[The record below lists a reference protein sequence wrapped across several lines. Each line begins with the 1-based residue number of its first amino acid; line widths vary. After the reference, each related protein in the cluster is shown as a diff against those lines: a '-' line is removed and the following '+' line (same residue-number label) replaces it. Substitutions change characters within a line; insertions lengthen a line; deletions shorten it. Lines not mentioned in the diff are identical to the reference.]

1 MEKSKLHD
9 WHVHKVS
16 AFLNRSY
23 AFLHIVATAPIFYLR
38 VAYLYDHTNK
48 NRDLYNVVPL
58 LPWLLI
64 FAAEILF
71 FFSWIFKQ
79 SYYWCPLSRTA
90 LPENLPVD
98 EQLPKIDVFVCTVDP
113 VKEPTLDVMNT
124 VISAMSLDYPA
135 HKLSV
140 YVSDDGGASVTLDAM
155 KHAWVFATWWLPFC
169 KRYNVLPISPKAFF
183 QQHFQPQSQNT
194 RFIQDFKLLK
204 EKYEEF
210 EERVCSWKE
219 RPGDVNDNKAKGS
232 AKDHSPIIQVI
243 NESFVGDDDN
253 VATTN
258 PENINKMPFLVY
270 VAREKR
276 PSHHHHFKSG
286 ALNVLQRVSSIL
298 SNAPYILVLDC
309 DMYCND
315 SNSARQAMCFYL
327 DPKINQSIAWVQFPQ
342 KFHNVNE
349 KDVYDGQMRA
359 TWPIIYPGTDGL
371 QGPLLSGTNFYI
383 NRKALYAFDISAA
396 GNDDINELRHTFGSS
411 NLLIKSV
418 RQIDEPNHPNKFSS
432 DYLQE
437 AHFLASCVYEED
449 TLWGEKVGFR
459 YDSVVEDVMT
469 GYILHSKGWKSVYL
483 NPPSPQFLGSAT
495 TNLNET
501 IIQHSRWTAGLLQ
514 LGLSKYCPLFNTS
527 TRMPILQKLVYSW
540 IVYYPFDFLPNS
552 CFAIIQPLCLF
563 YGIPLYPKVSDPFFI
578 PFAFVF
584 ISSHL
589 KPLYEAFL
597 CGGSINSWLNAQRF
611 LVIKNLTSYVYGTL
625 DCVMG
630 KLGLRETIFML
641 TNKVG
646 DDDTSKWYLNGK
658 YDFRTSNMFLVP
670 IVTAVNLNLSSFV
683 VGVTR
688 AIVTQSWDTLFA
700 QAFFSFYMFIISLP
714 VIEGMLLRKDKA
726 RIPLS
731 TTLKSTLLSWFVL
744 SLGYLI
750 VVRR

>member
-1 MEKSKLHD
+1 MEKSQLHD
-9 WHVHKVS
+9 WHVHKVR

-23 AFLHIVATAPIFYLR
+23 ALLHILATAPIFYLR
-38 VAYLYDHTNK
+38 AAYFFGHAG
-48 NRDLYNVVPL
+48 NVVPL
-58 LPWLLI
+58 LPWLLVS
-64 FAAEILF
+64 AAEILF
-71 FFSWIFKQ
+71 FFSWILKL
-79 SYYWCPLSRTA
+79 SYYWRPLTRTVF
-90 LPENLPVD
+90 PENLPVD
-98 EQLPKIDVFVCTVDP
+98 EELPKIDVFVCTADP
-113 VKEPTLDVMNT
+113 IREPTFDAMNT

-169 KRYNVLPISPKAFF
+169 KRYNILPISPKAFF
-183 QQHFQPQSQNT
+183 QQHFQQPSHNT
-194 RFIQDFKLLK
+194 HFIQDSKLLK

-210 EERVCSWKE
+210 EERVLSWKE
-219 RPGDVNDNKAKGS
+219 RRGDVNENNAKRS
-232 AKDHSPIIQVI
+232 AQDHSPIIQVI

-253 VATTN
+253 SATTN
-258 PENINKMPFLVY
+258 PENIEMPFLVY

-276 PSHHHHFKSG
+276 PSHHHHFKAG
-286 ALNVLQRVSSIL
+286 ALNVLQRVSSIF

-315 SNSARQAMCFYL
+315 SNSARQAMCFYV
-327 DPKINQSIAWVQFPQ
+327 DPEINRSIAWVQFPQ
-342 KFHNVNE
+342 KFHNINE
-349 KDVYDGQMRA
+349 KDIYDSQLRA
-359 TWPIIYPGTDGL
+359 SWPIIYPGTDGI
-371 QGPLLSGTNFYI
+371 QGPILSGTNFYI
-383 NRKALYAFDISAA
+383 NRKALYGFNISAA
-396 GNDDINELRHTFGSS
+396 GNDNINELRHTFGSS
-411 NLLIKSV
+411 NLLIKSLS
-418 RQIDEPNHPNKFSS
+418 QIDEPEYPRKLSS

-437 AHFLASCVYEED
+437 AQFLATCVYEEE
-449 TLWGEKVGFR
+449 TQWGKKVGFR
-459 YDSVVEDVMT
+459 YDTVVEDVMT

-495 TNLNET
+495 TNLNEA

-514 LGLSKYCPLFNTS
+514 LGLSNYFPLFNTS
-527 TRMPILQKLVYSW
+527 TRMLILQKLIYSW
-540 IVYYPFDFLPNS
+540 IVLYPLDFLPIS

-563 YGIPLYPKVSDPFFI
+563 YGIPLYPKISDPFFI

-589 KPLYEAFL
+589 RPLYEAFS
-597 CGGSINSWLNAQRF
+597 CGGSINLWLNTQRIV
-611 LVIKNLTSYVYGTL
+611 LIKGLTSYVYGTL

-630 KLGLRETIFML
+630 KLGIRETSFMP
-641 TNKVG
+641 TNKAG

-670 IVTAVNLNLSSFV
+670 IVTAVTLNLSSFV
-683 VGVTR
+683 AGVAR

-700 QAFFSFYMFIISLP
+700 QAFFSFYIFIISLP

-726 RIPLS
+726 RIPVS

-750 VVRR
+750 LLRH